1 MYYQESDILV
11 ANQNFIEEDV
21 KAVDEYLFNNQGN
34 AVRLGRAADF
44 TDVDEDQLESMLEK
58 YDVAGVVSAT
68 SLPVCGRDDVL
79 LEEPDAQGNY
89 FCDLCEET
97 YPADKLAFE
106 TVYFPRETQFECGD
120 TIPIAHD
127 GVPDVDGIVKII
139 GCSNPDR
146 VADVVF
152 VHGLDGDAK
161 STWHPK
167 DQPDDFFPKWLGEEF
182 PNIGVWS
189 LGYEASSSN
198 WKGSTMPLVDRATNV
213 LARVES
219 AGIGNRPVIY
229 IVHSLGGLVIKQA
242 LSHALGYGNP
252 QWENIAKNTKAIM
265 FLATP
270 HSGSDISNY
279 VKYLGKVYRAS
290 VTVEELESHHPQLR
304 NLNTWFRNN
313 CGKLGIDIE
322 VLFEKE
328 PTFGFMVVNETSADP
343 GIVGVI
349 PIPVDAD
356 HGTICKPAS
365 KADLVFARARLLVE
379 KTIGS

>member
-1 MYYQESDILV
+1 MYFQESDILV

-21 KAVDEYLFNNQGN
+21 EAVDEYLFKNQGN
-34 AVRLGRAADF
+34 AIRLGRSSDF
-44 TDVDEDQLESMLEK
+44 TDVDEGQLQSMLEK

-68 SLPVCGRDDVL
+68 SLPVCGRDDAL

-106 TVYFPRETQFECGD
+106 TVYIPRETQFECGD
-120 TIPIAHD
+120 TIPIAHG

-189 LGYEASSSN
+189 LGYKASSSN
-198 WKGSTMPLVDRATNV
+198 WKGTTMPLVDRATNV
-213 LARVES
+213 LARLES
-219 AGIGNRPVIY
+219 AGIGSRPVIY

-252 QWENIAKNTKAIM
+252 QWEKIANNTKAMM

-290 VTVEELESHHPQLR
+290 VTVDELESHHPQLR

-328 PTFGFMVVNETSADP
+328 PTFGFLVVNETSADP

-365 KADLVFARARLLVE
+365 KGDLVFARARLLVE
-379 KTIGS
+379 RSIDS